1 MSDKRTEELTD
12 ELIKEATFVATRTM
26 GLCLT
31 KEFGDAISKSAT
43 EKERA
48 RIMAIIEK
56 RREIVN
62 STINS
67 SSGIARKIYD
77 LGWDECM
84 SWLLK
89 EIESKE

>member
-1 MSDKRTEELTD
+1 MTDKRTEELTD

-48 RIMAIIEK
+48 RIMAIIEAK
-56 RREIVN
+56 KKMYSESNGLVYVLDI
-62 STINS
+62 I
-67 SSGIARKIYD
+67 
-77 LGWDECM
+77 
-84 SWLLK
+84 LK
-89 EIESKE
+89 EIESKKED